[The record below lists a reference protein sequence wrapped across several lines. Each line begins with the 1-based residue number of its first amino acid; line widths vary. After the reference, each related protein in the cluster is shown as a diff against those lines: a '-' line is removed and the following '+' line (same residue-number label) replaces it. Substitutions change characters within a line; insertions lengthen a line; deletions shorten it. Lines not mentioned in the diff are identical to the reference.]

1 MEITRNTIGS
11 APGPSEW
18 FTGAVYI
25 DPVAAPSNG
34 SRLARAG
41 PLHAGRA
48 HRVAHA
54 SARAIPATWGEHV
67 GDEEYAAAPSLE
79 D

>member
-18 FTGAVYI
+18 FTGLVYI
-25 DPVAAPSNG
+25 DPVA
-34 SRLARAG
+34 
-41 PLHAGRA
+41 
-48 HRVAHA
+48 V
-54 SARAIPATWGEHV
+54 ATWGDHV